1 MIWFRSNTDKARLG
15 AEILF
20 FFLLIHRILSTLYM
34 IINHRPMAK
43 AVFKFWT
50 LFDIFMLA
58 WSCLTF
64 YTWTMFVFVIAMEEH
79 VGHKLDVRSDVFVD
93 YYNLS
98 EMQRNATE

>member
-1 MIWFRSNTDKARLG
+1 MIWFRSMTDQARLG
-15 AEILF
+15 GEILF

-64 YTWTMFVFVIAMEEH
+64 YRWTSYILVIANEDI
-79 VGHKLDVRSDVFVD
+79 KLDVRSDVFVD

-98 EMQRNATE
+98 GMQRNATE